1 MRYLVAL
8 AAVMAASTSTPA
20 IASPAL
26 AICHKPYALCASS
39 PTVAISGE
47 TVTVNGKTFAAG
59 LSVCPVLKGPS
70 IADLSLMNG
79 SCDSPDG
86 TDNTVWSLFSNVKNY
101 PQLPDWAVLP
111 AVDRTFVTN
120 ANAGGGM
127 SNMWSF
133 PCAVRK
139 RKVNGVRLADCKGPM
154 NESPWTGD
162 AVPFGSVV
170 GTAAP
175 EGLPNPVGGNFP

>member
-1 MRYLVAL
+1 
-8 AAVMAASTSTPA
+8 MAASTSTSTPA

-39 PTVAISGE
+39 PTVAIPGE
-47 TVTVNGKTFAAG
+47 TVKVNGQEFQAG
-59 LSVCPVLKGPS
+59 LSVCPVLKGES

-86 TDNTVWSLFSNVKNY
+86 TDKTVWSLFSNVKNY
-101 PQLPDWAVLP
+101 PQLPDWKVLP
-111 AVDRTFVTN
+111 AVDRTFVTTP
-120 ANAGGGM
+120 APGGGF

-154 NESPWTGD
+154 NESPWTSD
-162 AVPFGSVV
+162 AVPVGSVV

-175 EGLPNPVGGNFP
+175 VGLPNPVGGNFP

>member
-1 MRYLVAL
+1 MKYAAL
-8 AAVMAASTSTPA
+8 AAIVAASTSTPA

-26 AICHKPYALCASS
+26 AICQKPYALCASS
-39 PTVAISGE
+39 PTVAIPGE
-47 TVTVNGKTFAAG
+47 TVKVNGKTFPAG
-59 LSVCPVLKGPS
+59 VSVCPVLRGPS

-79 SCDSPDG
+79 SCSSPDG
-86 TDNTVWSLFSNVKNY
+86 TAKTVWSLFSNVQSY

-111 AVDRTFVTN
+111 SVKRTFTTT
-120 ANAGGGM
+120 AAPGGGM

-133 PCAVRK
+133 PCVVRP
-139 RKVNGVRLADCKGPM
+139 RKVNGVRLADCRGPM

-162 AVPFGSVV
+162 AVPFGATV

-175 EGLPNPVGGNFP
+175 LGLPNPVGGNFP